1 MKVIPALDLLDGKC
15 VRLMRGEYEEV
26 TVYSDQPVEV
36 VAGFVE
42 AGAHRVHVVDLDAAR
57 DRPGSNQRVIQ
68 EIVQRFDVEVQVAGG
83 IRGAA
88 DVESWLDG
96 GADYV
101 VVGTMAA
108 ESPGE
113 AQRLADAWPG
123 RMYVALDVRGNSV
136 ATHGWRET
144 GEATVGEML
153 DLFEAVRLAGFV
165 YTDIERD
172 GTMSGPDLDGL
183 RRITAVSAHPVVL
196 SGGLA
201 NHDDLR
207 QAAAAGA
214 AGVILGRAMYEE
226 SIDLATAMQEF
237 GVPADPG

>member
-1 MKVIPALDLLDGKC
+1 MQVIPALDLLDGKC
-15 VRLMRGEYEEV
+15 VRLRRGDYEEV
-26 TVYSDQPVEV
+26 TVYSDQPIEV
-36 VAGFVE
+36 VARFVE

-68 EIVQRFDVEVQVAGG
+68 EVVRTFDVEVQVAGG
-83 IRGAA
+83 IRAAA
-88 DVESWLDG
+88 DVETWLDG

-108 ESPGE
+108 ETPGE

-123 RMYVALDVRGNSV
+123 RMYVALDTRGDLL

-165 YTDIERD
+165 YTDIARD
-172 GTMSGPDLDGL
+172 GTMAGPDLDGL
-183 RRITAVSAHPVVL
+183 RRITAVSAHPVIL
-196 SGGLA
+196 SGGMSS
-201 NHDDLR
+201 HEDLR
-207 QAAAAGA
+207 LAATAGA

-226 SIDLATAMQEF
+226 TINLGAALSEFATPPE
-237 GVPADPG
+237 PG